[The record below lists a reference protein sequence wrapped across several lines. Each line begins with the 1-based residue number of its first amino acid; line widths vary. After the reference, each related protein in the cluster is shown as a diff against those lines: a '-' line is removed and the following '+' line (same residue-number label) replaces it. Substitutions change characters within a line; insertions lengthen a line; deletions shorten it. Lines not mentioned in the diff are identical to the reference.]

1 MKDWGITL
9 LLPEINTPKPSA
21 NESFEE
27 GQSKNSF
34 ILESEEKLKNFFQY
48 LTDVMRIEMNQT
60 IVTNEMTSLSP
71 PTSKKLKNV
80 GSTNERVLEV
90 PNGTIECRVQHVL
103 WVGRRKIKRKIIN
116 QYKNCRPIDVESQIT
131 NILLST
137 AEKYQERF
145 KMFYKLYLVPIPC
158 ANMLLYILKMSV
170 VYSQPIQIGLWMVRV
185 VVMK

>member
-60 IVTNEMTSLSP
+60 MVTNEMTSLSP

-131 NILLST
+131 NVLLST

-158 ANMLLYILKMSV
+158 ANMPLYILKVPV
-170 VYSQPIQIGLWMVRV
+170 VYSQPIQIGL
-185 VVMK
+185 